1 MPGPQR
7 LFRFEQISTTKV
19 HAQGSR
25 GIFHLFG
32 QGGGTPRGPH
42 TQRRR
47 WILRRAAGS
56 LCQEG
61 LEEGRDSDLDADG
74 SRTQGRDADGSNK
87 IRGAASGSRDARKA
101 RYPPKEATAP
111 PELHVRA
118 SGFFPAVASP
128 GTPHTLGQPRLVRP
142 RGRTQRQGPVAPRQV
157 HRSAGEGQ
165 TADKTA
171 AVPPRGVAGDG
182 FPRRRDE
189 ARDGTDDRPSCPQ
202 GHCRG
207 GGNPHR
213 LRKGLGRR
221 HEAAQDHLGVHDYG
235 HQDRTRQGQGRTE
248 AAAQTPAGR
257 K

>member
-56 LCQEG
+56 LCQEC
-61 LEEGRDSDLDADG
+61 LEEGRDFDLDADD

-101 RYPPKEATAP
+101 RDAPKEAAAP

-128 GTPHTLGQPRLVRP
+128 GTPHTLGQPRLVRSK
-142 RGRTQRQGPVAPRQV
+142 GRAQREGPMALRQV
-157 HRSAGEGQ
+157 YRSPGEGEAVDE
-165 TADKTA
+165 TE
-171 AVPPRGVAGDG
+171 AVPPRGVARDG

-189 ARDGTDDRPSCPQ
+189 ARYGPHDRPRCPQ
-202 GHCRG
+202 GHRRG
-207 GGNPHR
+207 
-213 LRKGLGRR
+213 
-221 HEAAQDHLGVHDYG
+221 
-235 HQDRTRQGQGRTE
+235 
-248 AAAQTPAGR
+248 
-257 K
+257 